1 MTDSMNLTRRTI
13 LFAPLALAA
22 CRNGGEVLSFNGQTM
37 GTSYSI
43 TAVTGSATAGREEL
57 VAGIDQA
64 LAAVHAEMSNWD
76 SQSEVSLFNASASTN
91 SQTVSP
97 AFAQVMNSAE
107 EVRRLSGGKFDVTL
121 GPLIEAWGFGATDQ
135 TGTQPS
141 DAVIASLMAGVG
153 AGVEV
158 DGNAIRKNN
167 AETQVYLSSIAKGH
181 GVDRVAQALNELGVK
196 DYMVEIG
203 GDLVTAGVNPEGQ
216 PWQVGIEKPDV
227 LALGVQS
234 IVGISGMGL
243 ATSGDYRNFFEVDG
257 QRFSHILDG
266 ETGRPVD
273 HATASAT
280 VVAENAMMADA
291 WSTAML
297 TLGREEGLK
306 LAEELNLAVMFIER
320 DASGD
325 TFATT
330 ASAQFAALQA

>member
-22 CRNGGEVLSFNGQTM
+22 CRNSGEVLSFNGTTM
-37 GTSYSI
+37 GTNYSI
-43 TAVTGSATAGREEL
+43 TAVTGANSASREDL
-57 VAGIDQA
+57 IAGIDQA
-64 LAAVHAEMSNWD
+64 LATVHAEMSNWD
-76 SQSEVSLFNASASTN
+76 SSSEVSLFNASTSTN

-97 AFAQVMNSAE
+97 AFAQVMKSAE
-107 EVRRLSGGKFDVTL
+107 DVRQQSGGKFDVAL
-121 GPLIEAWGFGATDQ
+121 GPLIEAWGFGATGQ
-135 TGTQPS
+135 TRTQPT
-141 DAVIASLMAGVG
+141 DAQIASLMSGVG

-158 DGNAIRKNN
+158 DGNTIRKTNP
-167 AETQVYLSSIAKGH
+167 ATQVYLSSIAKGH
-181 GVDRVAQALNELGVK
+181 GVDRVAQALNDLGVK

-203 GDLVTAGVNPEGQ
+203 GDLVTAGTNPDGQ
-216 PWQVGIEKPDV
+216 SWQVGIEKPDV

-234 IVGISGMGL
+234 VVGISGMGL
-243 ATSGDYRNFFEVDG
+243 ATSGDYRNYFEVDG

-297 TLGREEGLK
+297 TLGRERGLE
-306 LAEELNLAVMFIER
+306 LANEMNLAVLFIER

-325 TFATT
+325 TFTTT